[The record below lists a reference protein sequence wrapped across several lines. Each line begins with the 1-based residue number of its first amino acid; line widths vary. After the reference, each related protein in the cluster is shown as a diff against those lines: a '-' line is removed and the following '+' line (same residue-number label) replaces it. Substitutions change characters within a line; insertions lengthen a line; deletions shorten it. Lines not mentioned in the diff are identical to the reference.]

1 MTDSCMQMHDWT
13 NGASIKLP
21 DKGKSKPGEG
31 NLTAGALTTC
41 ALSLL
46 SEITAMV
53 GFQMWCNVL
62 LCLVLLR
69 ISFIGITAGKLMM
82 RT

>member
-53 GFQMWCNVL
+53 GF
-62 LCLVLLR
+62 
-69 ISFIGITAGKLMM
+69 
-82 RT
+82 